1 MPEVRP
7 RRSVLYM
14 PGSNPRAHEKGRS
27 LAVDAII
34 LDLEDAVAPEAKVS
48 AREQVVETVQ
58 KGGFGQREVAIRV
71 NAAGTEWFERDLTT
85 VVRAQPNAVLV
96 TKVESPEQVFAAERQ
111 LRGRP
116 ETAGIDIWAMIETPI
131 GVLNAAAIAGFA
143 RTEDGHRLRGFV
155 LGTNDLI
162 NDTGIKP
169 GHDRAPL
176 LPWLS
181 RVVLAARS
189 SGLFVLDGVHNVFD
203 DAEGFEAEC
212 RQGRAFGMDGKTIIH
227 PNQIATANR
236 IFAPE
241 PEEVAEAKSIIEA
254 FERPENLNRGAIA
267 LNGRMVERLHAR
279 AAARLIALDEAI
291 RNRAQ

>member
-1 MPEVRP
+1 MAVRP
-7 RRSVLYM
+7 RRSALYM
-14 PGSNPRAHEKGRS
+14 PASNPRAVEKARA
-27 LAVDAII
+27 LDCDVVI
-34 LDLEDAVAPEAKVS
+34 LDLEDAVAPDVKAD
-48 AREQVVETVQ
+48 ARAAAVAAVAA
-58 KGGFGQREVAIRV
+58 GGFGRRE
-71 NAAGTEWFERDLTT
+71 L
-85 VVRAQPNAVLV
+85 VVRANGIDTPWGFDDLAALAAARPDAVLV
-96 TKVESPEQVFAAERQ
+96 PKVDDGAAVARHAAA
-111 LRGRP
+111 L
-116 ETAGIDIWAMIETPI
+116 AGAAPLWVMIETARSI
-131 GVLNAAAIAGFA
+131 FRLEEIAVALADAGP
-143 RTEDGHRLRGFV
+143 GGGFV

-189 SGLFVLDGVHNVFD
+189 SGLFVLDGVHNAFD
-203 DAEGFEAEC
+203 DEEGFESEC

-241 PEEVAEAKSIIEA
+241 PEEVAEAKSILEA
-254 FERPENLNRGAIA
+254 FELPENRNRGAIA

-279 AAARLIALDEAI
+279 AASRLIALDEAI